1 MLKNRKGFT
10 LLELIVVIV
19 VAGLLAAIA
28 IPSFNNVKTEAKKQA
43 GYQEVVAFVKEINAL
58 AAFTSALDAS
68 DQAAEALEDI
78 GGTASY
84 GSGIFTATNG
94 VQHAVSFSGDT
105 ATVGSIVAGSW

>member
-1 MLKNRKGFT
+1 MLKNKKGFT

-43 GYQEVVAFVKEINAL
+43 GYQEAVAFVKEVNAL
-58 AAFTSALDAS
+58 AAFTPALDAS

-78 GGTASY
+78 GGSASY
-84 GSGIFTATNG
+84 GTGVFTATNG

-105 ATVGSIVAGSW
+105 AAVGAIVAGSW

>member
-43 GYQEVVAFVKEINAL
+43 GFQEASAFVKEINAL
-58 AAFTSALDAS
+58 AAFTPALDAS
-68 DQAAEALEDI
+68 AQATEALEDM
-78 GGTASY
+78 GAGAAYAS
-84 GSGIFTATNG
+84 GVFTATNG
-94 VQHAVSFSGDT
+94 VEHAVTFSGDT
-105 ATVGSIVAGSW
+105 ASVGAIVAGSW

>member
-43 GYQEVVAFVKEINAL
+43 GYQEAVAFVKEINAL
-58 AAFTSALDAS
+58 AAFTSADDAS
-68 DQAAEALEDI
+68 TQASIAIDDA
-78 GGTASY
+78 GQGASY
-84 GSGIFTATNG
+84 ANGVFTATNG
-94 VQHAVSFSGDT
+94 VQHNVSFSGDT
-105 ATVGSIVAGSW
+105 AAVGAIVAGSW